1 MVCVIQQI
9 SCEIQVDEFIAAE
22 LREDVAV
29 VFLFEAD
36 VEYRFLDHVEA
47 QMVAYC
53 DDV

>member
-1 MVCVIQQI
+1 MVCVIQHI
-9 SCEIQVDEFIAAE
+9 RREIQVDEFIAAE
-22 LREDVAV
+22 LREHVAV